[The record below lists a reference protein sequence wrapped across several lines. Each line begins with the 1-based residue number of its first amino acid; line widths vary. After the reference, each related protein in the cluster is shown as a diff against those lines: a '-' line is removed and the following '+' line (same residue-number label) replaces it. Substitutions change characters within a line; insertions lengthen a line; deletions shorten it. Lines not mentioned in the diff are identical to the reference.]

1 MYKVRILVVCGSG
14 VATSMHA
21 AYKLNQYFE
30 KEKLSVH
37 IDGAGNNELA
47 GRAPSYDIIL
57 SNTMVT
63 INTDK
68 PVYNAVPFLTG
79 IGEKE
84 LAAEIVAKVREIQQ
98 QKEA

>member
-1 MYKVRILVVCGSG
+1 
-14 VATSMHA
+14 MHA

-30 KEKLSVH
+30 KEKLSVR

-47 GRAPSYDIIL
+47 GRAPGYDIIL

-63 INTDK
+63 LETDK
-68 PVYNAVPFLTG
+68 PVFSAIPLLTG

-84 LAAEIVAKVREIQQ
+84 LAAEVIAKVREIQQ
-98 QKEA
+98 KKEAE